1 MMSPSTTREGDGVR
15 AARKRMQ
22 RHWRMTALSVAGAVA
37 IGAIMVAGKTGPGRL
52 QPAHAIAAVIALALF
67 FPLAIHWTDRTKDE
81 LARQNALR
89 ANSFGLHASLFAAC
103 SWMIL
108 FFGGLAPQPDLIL
121 LTLAT
126 AALTLARYAMLQR
139 AA

>member
-1 MMSPSTTREGDGVR
+1 VR
-15 AARKRMQ
+15 AARKRTQ
-22 RHWRMTALSVAGAVA
+22 RHWRITALSALGAVA

-52 QPAHAIAAVIALALF
+52 QPIHAIAAVVALAIV
-67 FPLAIHWTDRTKDE
+67 FPLAIHWSDRTKDE

-89 ANSFGLHASLFAAC
+89 ANSFGLHASLLAAC

-108 FFGGLAPQPDLIL
+108 SFGGLAPRPDLVL

-126 AALTLARYAMLQR
+126 GALTLARYAMLQR
-139 AA
+139 AG